1 MSIANTAA
9 SAEHPGRGP
18 FVGLDVAKVAGL
30 SLAPGSA
37 RPVFDYDIWDLSG
50 LADAPVIMGAHR
62 KILDF
67 TQITNPR
74 WRLTAR
80 QYLLARM
87 VPGHPTIATLPHA
100 IRSPLNPNSLWTA
113 LKHLAGWFNYLTA
126 AGVHSLTEVTQAH
139 CDSYLLALS
148 QDAGQ
153 GGRRLSPATL
163 TTSVRAPQMLALYD
177 EILDEHYQDGF
188 TPWAGR
194 SPDVVAGYQRPYGNR
209 VPPVP
214 DTLLR
219 PLLADTLY
227 LVSTIAPLLTAEATA
242 AATFDRREAASRRH
256 LPAQQLDSLRE
267 AIGSRTVS
275 GVPAPKLSAGALT
288 QRLGRGWDPNDPL
301 LHLAWHPVVVETVG
315 AMGHRRDLERLRPE
329 LETWVNRCGIEQPWA
344 RNPATVA
351 PLHGDEP
358 VAWTAPMSR
367 QQLDTTIYALT
378 SACYYLT
385 AALSGMRASE
395 LLELTAGCRRRDEL
409 PGGSSRFRL
418 VTRRTKGESFGGV
431 EDAWVVLADV
441 DQAITMAEQLTG
453 AATGQRLFATG
464 SNNSNRRLTA
474 LRQWIG
480 SEPGRRL
487 GLDPVPDGAINPRAL
502 RRTLALT
509 IAQRPHGLM
518 AAKVHLKHVSIAT
531 TEGYAARPGGQQA
544 AFIAEISAEEEAE
557 HLRLTAA
564 AYHDYQRGVLPAGH
578 GARDLIAAFQSV
590 DQLLARHDPGP
601 VTVIDDR
608 RVERLLKTTAATLH
622 VGIGNYCWFTDPS
635 KALCLKLA
643 GTPDADQPLIG
654 MCDSARCPQA
664 THHALHRPAW
674 AEHAQNIT
682 TVFLGNPRLSK
693 PEQARARTALD
704 RAQRILAEIDADGAS
719 PDQNATGANTVQ
731 EPDHGQ

>member
-1 MSIANTAA
+1 MSVPNTAA
-9 SAEHPGRGP
+9 GVEHRGGGP
-18 FVGLDVAKVAGL
+18 FAGLDVAEVAGL
-30 SLAPGSA
+30 PLAPGSA
-37 RPVFDYDIWDLSG
+37 RPVFDQDIWDLSG
-50 LADAPVIMGAHR
+50 LAGAPVIMGTHR

-74 WRLTAR
+74 WRLVAR

-87 VPGHPTIATLPHA
+87 APGHPAIATLPHA
-100 IRSPLNPNSLWTA
+100 IRSPLNPNSLWPA
-113 LKHLAGWFNYLTA
+113 LKHLAGWFNHLTD
-126 AGVHSLTEVTQAH
+126 AGVDSLTEVTQAH
-139 CDSYLLALS
+139 CDGYLQAVS
-148 QDAGQ
+148 HGV
-153 GGRRLSPATL
+153 GGSGRRLSPATL
-163 TTSVRAPQMLALYD
+163 TMSVRAPQMLALYG
-177 EILDEHYQDGF
+177 EILDQHYRDGF

-194 SPDVVAGYQRPYGNR
+194 GPDVVAGYRRPYGNR

-227 LVSTIAPLLTAEATA
+227 LVNTIAPLLAAEAA
-242 AATFDRREAASRRH
+242 AARGADQREAASRQH
-256 LPAQQLDSLRE
+256 LPAWQLGLLRE
-267 AIGSRTVS
+267 AIGSRAA
-275 GVPAPKLSAGALT
+275 GDVPAPKLSAGALAG
-288 QRLGRGWDPNDPL
+288 RLGRGWDPNDPL

-329 LETWVNRCGIEQPWA
+329 LEAWVARCGIEQPWG

-351 PLHGDEP
+351 PPHGDEP
-358 VAWTAPMSR
+358 VAWTVPMSR
-367 QQLDTTIYALT
+367 RQLDTTIYALT

-395 LLELTAGCRRRDEL
+395 LLELTVGCRRRDEL

-418 VTRRTKGESFGGV
+418 VTRRTKGEPFGGV
-431 EDAWVVLADV
+431 QDAWVVIGDV
-441 DQAITMAEQLTG
+441 DQAITTAEQLTG
-453 AATGQRLFATG
+453 AATGARLFATG

-474 LRQWIG
+474 LRQWIDG
-480 SEPGRRL
+480 EPGRRL
-487 GLDPVPDGAINPRAL
+487 GLDPIPAGSINPRAL

-518 AAKVHLKHVSIAT
+518 AAKVHLKHVSVAT

-564 AYHDYQRGVLPAGH
+564 AYHDYQRGLLPTGH
-578 GARDLIAAFQSV
+578 GARDLVAAFHSV
-590 DQLLARHDPGP
+590 DQLLAREDPGP

-608 RVERLLKTTAATLH
+608 RVERLLKTTAASLH
-622 VGIGNYCWFTDPS
+622 VGVGNYCWFTDPR

-643 GTPDADQPLIG
+643 GTPDADRPLIG

-664 THHALHRPAW
+664 THHAQHRPVW
-674 AEHAQNIT
+674 AEHAQHIN

-693 PEQARARTALD
+693 PERARARTAFD
-704 RAQRILAEIDADGAS
+704 RAQHVLAEIDAAGQSSGQDAADADRGQDA
-719 PDQNATGANTVQ
+719 
-731 EPDHGQ
+731 DHGQ